1 MPRRVSKPD
10 RLLALDENLA
20 VVSGPRHSPRKR
32 KPLGTARRNRR
43 FPETTEMR
51 QPVLPGDSVMRFRR
65 LLLAAL
71 RVWELKNGIHDYSDS
86 VLD

>member
-20 VVSGPRHSPRKR
+20 VVAVPRRQPRKR
-32 KPLGTARRNRR
+32 KPLGAAKRTRQ
-43 FPETTEMR
+43 FPATIEMR
-51 QPVLPGDSVMRFRR
+51 RPAPPGDSIMRFRR

-86 VLD
+86 ILD